1 MGFAYVKS
9 LALHAAV
16 AERLRVDP
24 ALVERARAKLETWIA
39 RGGRSVPPL
48 FEWRPLLDG
57 PLDTLLAFLTERT
70 ERAAQLRSCSPF
82 AGFLDPRERERILRE
97 VRRRHEAA

>member
-1 MGFAYVKS
+1 MDFAYEKS

-16 AERLRVDP
+16 AERLRAEP
-24 ALVERARAKLETWIA
+24 ALVERAQAKLETWIA
-39 RGGRSVPPL
+39 RGGRSVPL
-48 FEWRPLLDG
+48 LIEWRPLLDG
-57 PLDTLLAFLTERT
+57 PLDTLLAFLTERS

-82 AGFLDPRERERILRE
+82 AGFLDPRERERILRA